1 MTSAAQDGNVG
12 AFTKMVQIAK
22 NIEDMKQEHRV
33 EITFLK
39 KENASLR
46 NKAKILSKE
55 RDELANAYEAQRS
68 SNGDLENL
76 LDKFVKIF

>member
-1 MTSAAQDGNVG
+1 MI
-12 AFTKMVQIAK
+12 QIAK
-22 NIEDMKQEHRV
+22 NIKDMKQDHCGD
-33 EITFLK
+33 ISFLE
-39 KENASLR
+39 KENTFVC

-55 RDELANAYEAQRS
+55 RDKLANAYDVQWS

>member
-1 MTSAAQDGNVG
+1 MVPGAASNH
-12 AFTKMVQIAK
+12 MMQIAK
-22 NIEDMKQEHRV
+22 NIKDIKQDHSV

-39 KENASLR
+39 KENVYVR

-55 RDELANAYEAQRS
+55 RDELANAYDVQWS